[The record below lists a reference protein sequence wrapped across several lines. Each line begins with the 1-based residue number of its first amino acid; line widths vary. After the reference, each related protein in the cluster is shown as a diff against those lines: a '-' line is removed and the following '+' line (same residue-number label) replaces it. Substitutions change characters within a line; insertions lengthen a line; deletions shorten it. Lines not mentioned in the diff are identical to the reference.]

1 MIKMKN
7 KTLFKTNWLEID
19 QFKSWLTIAKDENKA
34 RCKLCKKD
42 IKLSNIIKY
51 IVCTSTSTPP
61 PTPLGDGGGVASL
74 SHFLGG

>member
-1 MIKMKN
+1 MIRMKN

-51 IVCTSTSTPP
+51 IVRTSTSIPHSP
-61 PTPLGDGGGVASL
+61 GLWGRGGVVEP
-74 SHFLGG
+74 FLRRLI

>member
-7 KTLFKTNWLEID
+7 KTLFKANWLEED
-19 QFKSWLTIAKDENKA
+19 QFKSWLAIAKDENKA

-61 PTPLGDGGGVASL
+61 PPLPWVMGEEWRRWATS
-74 SHFLGG
+74 

>member
-7 KTLFKTNWLEID
+7 KTLFKANWLEED

-42 IKLSNIIKY
+42 TKLSNIIKY
-51 IVCTSTSTPP
+51 IVRTSTSTPP
-61 PTPLGDGGGVASL
+61 PTPLDDGGGVASL